1 MHAAAAAAKLL
12 SHVRLCAIPETA
24 AHQAPPSLGF
34 SRQEH
39 WSGLPFPSPCF
50 CSWLFRSDSWVCLFF
65 FCLFDLWSRICPN
78 CTWVKLFLVPYSLF
92 VFCCSR
98 RGVSRRKHC
107 GTAAEDPKS
116 QLVSDIPRVTETYQ
130 QRFGLVA
137 PYQPIRSL

>member
-1 MHAAAAAAKLL
+1 MLLLL
-12 SHVRLCAIPETA
+12 S
-24 AHQAPPSLGF
+24 
-34 SRQEH
+34 
-39 WSGLPFPSPCF
+39 
-50 CSWLFRSDSWVCLFF
+50 CSVMSDSMRPHRRQPIRLPHPWDSPGKNTGVGCHFLLPAFAHGSSEVTVGFF
-65 FCLFDLWSRICPN
+65 FFGLFDLWSRICPN
-78 CTWVKLFLVPYSLF
+78 CTCVKLFLVPYSLF

>member
-1 MHAAAAAAKLL
+1 MLLLL
-12 SHVRLCAIPETA
+12 S
-24 AHQAPPSLGF
+24 
-34 SRQEH
+34 
-39 WSGLPFPSPCF
+39 
-50 CSWLFRSDSWVCLFF
+50 CSVMSDSMRPHRRQPIRLPHPWDSPGKNTGVGCHFLLPAFAHGSSEVTVGFF
-65 FCLFDLWSRICPN
+65 FFFFGLFDLWSRICPN
-78 CTWVKLFLVPYSLF
+78 CTCVKLFLVPYSLF